1 MTKLN
6 CVRRIGDFNWCLC
19 LLGGA
24 ALYVLE
30 SSQAIAQSAPTIPML
45 DQPNP
50 MTQVTSVSQF
60 SDVQPTDWA
69 FGALQALVERYGCI
83 IGYPDRTYRGN
94 RALTRYEF
102 AAGVD
107 ACLNRL
113 SELLAAS
120 TVNLITK
127 DDLLTLQKLQEEF
140 AAELATLRGRVDALE
155 IRTATVERSQF
166 STTTRLTG
174 QVIIAANEGS
184 FGGARIIAPRGAVIT
199 ASDPNATVLYRT
211 SFNLNTSF
219 QGNDLLQVRLV
230 TGSDRATDNTAGF
243 LEPNLGSVLDYSL
256 PGTDGQISLGRAYYT
271 FTPVK
276 DLNVTIGSLLSA
288 LEFVDKNRYANTS
301 FRDFSTQAL
310 VNNFILAPRPVGAGA
325 VLAWN
330 PGKGAFKLRAV
341 YVAASAA
348 AALGEN
354 QRLTGGGGPEDVR
367 LFPISGGGAAG
378 GLFGDPYQGII
389 ELEYAPINWF
399 TARLLY
405 SGGRL
410 FGSDFDV
417 FGANIELALS
427 DRLGLFGR
435 YGSASYPNTTLGD
448 IKPKYWSTGVVL
460 QDLFVRGAL
469 AGFGVGQPFIEA
481 AAGNATQTN
490 LEAFYNVPIN
500 DRIQVTPLIQVI
512 TKAGNRNE
520 NGTIITGTLRA
531 VFSF

>member
-1 MTKLN
+1 MTEFDRM
-6 CVRRIGDFNWCLC
+6 RRRRDFKWRVY
-19 LLGGA
+19 LLGGVA
-24 ALYVLE
+24 ICALCGKK
-30 SSQAIAQSAPTIPML
+30 AIAQSAQITSPL

-60 SDVQPTDWA
+60 SDVQSTDWA
-69 FGALQALVERYGCI
+69 FGALQALVEQYSCI
-83 IGYPDRTYRGN
+83 VGYPNRTYRGN

-102 AAGVD
+102 AAGVN
-107 ACLNRL
+107 ACLNRIA
-113 SELLAAS
+113 ELLAAS
-120 TVNLITK
+120 TVNLVTK
-127 DDLLTLQKLQEEF
+127 DDLLTLQKLKEDF
-140 AAELATLRGRVDALE
+140 AAELAALRGRVNGLE
-155 IRTATVERSQF
+155 ARTATLERHQF
-166 STTTRLTG
+166 STTTKLTG
-174 QVIIAANEGS
+174 QVIIAVNEGGFS
-184 FGGARIIAPRGAVIT
+184 GDRVVAPRGAVIT
-199 ASDPNATVLYRT
+199 ESDPNATVLYRT

-256 PGTDGQISLGRAYYT
+256 QGVDGQISLARGYYT

-288 LEFVDKNRYANTS
+288 LDFVDKNRYANTS

-325 VLAWN
+325 LLDWH

-348 AALGEN
+348 EDLGEN
-354 QRLTGGGGPEDVR
+354 QRLTGGGGAQDIR
-367 LFPISGGGAAG
+367 LFPMGGGGAAG

-389 ELEYAPINWF
+389 ELEYAPIKWF

-405 SGGRL
+405 SNGRI
-410 FGSDFDV
+410 FGSKFDA
-417 FGANIELALS
+417 FGANVELALS

-435 YGSASYPNTTLGD
+435 YGSASYLNTTLGD
-448 IKPKYWSTGVVL
+448 IKPNYWSGGIVL

-490 LEAFYNVPIN
+490 FEAFYNFPIN

-512 TKAGNRNE
+512 TNAGNRNE
-520 NGTIITGTLRA
+520 NGTIITGTLRT